1 MTVRTPAVHLR
12 GEGIDGGVSILPD
25 QYIITTGTNAQPV
38 DMNPYDAR
46 DYDMYLATEDY
57 GVYKTDLLAGRADV
71 ERVFGSKFSLK
82 AGVAI
87 NRLEKDDR
95 RIANNYT
102 FTGSAGNT
110 AASAY
115 DLVDEAVTVQMNG
128 RDVIWPSPVKA
139 YDLFVA
145 HQDWFSLNSTTFSN
159 AAQNSKRMI
168 EEISSAYLRF
178 DLKLFQNRLALT
190 GGVRF
195 EKTELDG
202 WSMRQDGFAVYQRD
216 ENGEL
221 LRDANGSL
229 IMKPGL
235 AADAMARYK
244 LIYQERAHH
253 EGQAYDGFY
262 PSINASFTLTENMV
276 LRAAYARTV
285 GRPNVSYVVAGITI
299 PATVSDADPDEART
313 ITVGNPGLEPW
324 TADSFHLSLD
334 SYAIG
339 GGYGSIGVY
348 QKYVTNFFA
357 QRAIPAD
364 EETLRH
370 YNIPEEDMEL
380 MRNYWLRRW
389 ENVGD
394 GRLTGVELSYRQDL
408 LFFPAWLQKAQVWVN
423 YTHLKVGGANTDDFV
438 NFTPDIFSCG
448 VNYIRPRYAVRLTCA
463 YQAETK
469 KRREDIVGTS
479 GVARYPDGTYVYQG
493 AYTKYGLT
501 AEYAF
506 SKAFILF
513 ANWDNV
519 FGRDRY
525 YYRRGPDTPDWAAKS
540 QRYVIPSSIMLGV
553 KGRF

>member
-1 MTVRTPAVHLR
+1 
-12 GEGIDGGVSILPD
+12 
-25 QYIITTGTNAQPV
+25 
-38 DMNPYDAR
+38 MNLYDAR
-46 DYDMYLATEDY
+46 DYDMYLAAEDY
-57 GVYKTDLLAGRADV
+57 GVYKTDLLSGRAVV
-71 ERVFGSKFSLK
+71 ERIFGSNFSLK

-95 RIANNYT
+95 RIANNYI
-102 FTGSAGNT
+102 FNGSAGNT

-115 DLVDEAVTVQMNG
+115 DLVDESVMVQMNG
-128 RDVIWPSPVKA
+128 HDVLWPSPVKA

-145 HQDWFSLNSTTFSN
+145 HHDWFSLNSTTFSN

-168 EEISSAYLRF
+168 EEISAAYLRF
-178 DLKLFQNRLALT
+178 DLKLLQNQMTLT
-190 GGVRF
+190 AGVRF

-202 WSMRQDGFAVYQRD
+202 WSMKQDGLAVYQRD

-221 LRDANGSL
+221 LLNANGGL

-235 AADAMARYK
+235 ATDVMAQYK

-253 EGQAYDGFY
+253 EGQAYDGIY
-262 PSINASFTLTENMV
+262 PSINASFLLTENMV
-276 LRAAYARTV
+276 LRAAYARTA

-299 PATVSDADPDEART
+299 PATVSDADPDEAART

-324 TADSFHLSLD
+324 TADSFHLSLE

-348 QKYVTNFFA
+348 RKYVTNFFA
-357 QRAIPAD
+357 QRVIPTN

-370 YNIPEEDMEL
+370 YNIPEEDREFMTS
-380 MRNYWLRRW
+380 RNYQLRRW

-408 LFFPAWLQKAQVWVN
+408 LFLPAWLQKTQVWVN
-423 YTHLKVGGANTDDFV
+423 YTHLKVSGANNDDFV

-448 VNYIRPRYAVRLTCA
+448 VNHIRPRYAVRLTCA

-469 KRREDIVGTS
+469 KRREDVVGTS
-479 GVARYPDGTYVYQG
+479 SAAYYPTGTYFYQG